1 MSPELITA
9 VPLCRN
15 LPSPPGVALRII
27 ALAQDPDADLATAA
41 TLIALD
47 PALSA
52 RVLRLSNSALFANRR
67 RSENLQQ
74 AINKL
79 GLHPTLQLALGFSL
93 MTNLRGGSAP
103 HAEHER
109 IWRRSLIAA
118 VACRALGDAL
128 GVKKPDDWLLA
139 GLIQDIGALY
149 LMQHHPAQYQPIIQA
164 AAGDNAQLLA
174 LEQAQLGA
182 DHARIGAELAH
193 HWDLPEH
200 LVQAI
205 ALSETAPGD
214 SLHSLH
220 RCVYGAGQ
228 LADIWLDT
236 QADHDQARQ
245 LELLG
250 QRIALPAPAL
260 ETTLARIKELLP
272 DMASAFDATLC
283 TPQHIEALLEQ
294 AREVTQLRQLVAH
307 QEAETL
313 RERADTLERHAIE
326 LSTMAHRDALTGTI
340 NRGHFEH
347 SLAAAFDLANL
358 QQRPLSL
365 AFIDLDDFKKIND
378 RHGHLV
384 GDDVLKGV
392 AQHLKAC
399 VRTVDT
405 VARFGGEEF
414 VIIFPDTPL
423 TGAQAT
429 IERVLQHL
437 AQQPVAHVEGTPLHV
452 TFSAGIACHHA
463 LAPFSTPHTLLDA
476 ADRALYRCKDQG
488 RNRVGIHQS

>member
-182 DHARIGAELAH
+182 DHARIGAELA
-193 HWDLPEH
+193 
-200 LVQAI
+200 QI
-205 ALSETAPGD
+205 G
-214 SLHSLH
+214 
-220 RCVYGAGQ
+220 R
-228 LADIWLDT
+228 
-236 QADHDQARQ
+236 
-245 LELLG
+245 
-250 QRIALPAPAL
+250 
-260 ETTLARIKELLP
+260 
-272 DMASAFDATLC
+272 
-283 TPQHIEALLEQ
+283 
-294 AREVTQLRQLVAH
+294 
-307 QEAETL
+307 
-313 RERADTLERHAIE
+313 
-326 LSTMAHRDALTGTI
+326 
-340 NRGHFEH
+340 
-347 SLAAAFDLANL
+347 
-358 QQRPLSL
+358 
-365 AFIDLDDFKKIND
+365 
-378 RHGHLV
+378 
-384 GDDVLKGV
+384 
-392 AQHLKAC
+392 
-399 VRTVDT
+399 
-405 VARFGGEEF
+405 
-414 VIIFPDTPL
+414 
-423 TGAQAT
+423 
-429 IERVLQHL
+429 
-437 AQQPVAHVEGTPLHV
+437 AHV
-452 TFSAGIACHHA
+452 
-463 LAPFSTPHTLLDA
+463 
-476 ADRALYRCKDQG
+476 
-488 RNRVGIHQS
+488 